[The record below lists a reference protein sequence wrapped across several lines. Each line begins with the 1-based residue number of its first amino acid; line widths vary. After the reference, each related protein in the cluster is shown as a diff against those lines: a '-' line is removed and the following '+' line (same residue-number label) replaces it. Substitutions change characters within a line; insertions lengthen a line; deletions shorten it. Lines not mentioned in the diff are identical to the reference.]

1 MKFGKKL
8 QETENKAQV
17 PQAHHLAN
25 VLDFLKEPGLEAGLQ
40 DGAELLCVCVYGQQ
54 KSGRGN
60 TATFVHIVNDSLFQL
75 PCSSH
80 RS

>member
-1 MKFGKKL
+1 MELDEEFGKRL

-40 DGAELLCVCVYGQQ
+40 DGAELLCVCIRAAG
-54 KSGRGN
+54 KWER
-60 TATFVHIVNDSLFQL
+60 
-75 PCSSH
+75 
-80 RS
+80 